1 MKKKITMIDG
11 RPVYLHDDHKKPT
24 NRREFL
30 SSGLLGFSGWIFAP
44 SILQTVF
51 SSSQAQ
57 AAGCG
62 PVSASALP
70 SFMTVNFSGGPGM
83 TGYFVPMGKDGST
96 LSTYN
101 GIGLG
106 KNPNIVKIFND
117 FPVPVYGGSTNYG
130 GALKTPAANIP
141 AGTMATTNLP
151 AGVVDP
157 TTPFVS
163 QFIQGIMMNI
173 NTEIQGHVSMTS
185 VLVRSQDDSGGNP
198 FDISGL
204 VQSAGLAGDT
214 LPSLGNVNTG
224 TGIGQS
230 SALVKP
236 SAPSIVGAYSDIT
249 NAIALHQKVRTQ
261 LNNDPKLQQSL
272 LKLVKNL
279 SGSQANRLV
288 ASVGSSSAQT
298 LSDLVSCATGKNY
311 NLSSDPTIAAGL
323 DPMQNSNVAGLWRL
337 GNNAAVAGQ
346 GQAERYAQS
355 GMVYNLL
362 QGHSG
367 TVGINLGGNDYHGN
381 PRTTTDATDYRNGS
395 VVGMALATAHALKK
409 PLFIYCTADGATG
422 SNVSDM
428 VADWS
433 GDRGG
438 GGAAF
443 MIAYDPNGRP
453 NVKPGFAGNQL
464 GSMSEAQAA
473 DEAEPT
479 GVGGSVTRAASA
491 VFRNYLEFGKSGAI
505 FDKIIAAGTSA
516 SFDSSIIDKVLKFG
530 A

>member
-1 MKKKITMIDG
+1 MKKKIKMIDG
-11 RPVYLHDDHKKPT
+11 RPVYLHDDHPKPT
-24 NRREFL
+24 TRREFL

-51 SSSQAQ
+51 TGSVAE
-57 AAGCG
+57 AADCN
-62 PVSASALP
+62 SAKASTLP
-70 SFMTVNFSGGPGM
+70 PFMTVNLSGGPGM
-83 TGYFVPMGKDGST
+83 SGYFVPMGKDGST
-96 LSTYN
+96 LKTYN
-101 GIGLG
+101 TIGLG
-106 KNPNIVKIFND
+106 DQPSIIKIFND
-117 FPVPVYGGSTNYG
+117 VPVPVYSATTMYNNTM
-130 GALKTPAANIP
+130 KSPAANIP
-141 AGTMATTNLP
+141 AGTLAQPNLP
-151 AGVVDP
+151 AGIVDP

-163 QFIQGIMMNI
+163 QFIQGLMMNI
-173 NTEIQGHVSMTS
+173 NADIQANVSMTS

-204 VQSAGLAGDT
+204 VQAAGLAGDT
-214 LPSLGNVNTG
+214 LPSLGNTNTG

-236 SAPSIVGAYSDIT
+236 SAPSIVGSYSDIT
-249 NAIALHQKVRTQ
+249 NAIALHAKVQAQ

-272 LKLVKNL
+272 LKLVKSL

-298 LSDLVSCATGKNY
+298 LGDLVTCATGKNY

-323 DPMQNSNVAGLWRL
+323 DPMQNANVSALWRL
-337 GNNAAVAGQ
+337 TNNTAMAGQ
-346 GQAERYAQS
+346 SQAERYAQA
-355 GMVYNLL
+355 GMVYNLI
-362 QGHSG
+362 QGRSG

-381 PRTTTDATDYRNGS
+381 PRATTDATDYRNGS
-395 VVGMALATAHALKK
+395 VVGMALATAHAMKK
-409 PLFIYCTADGATG
+409 PLFIYVTADGATG
-422 SNVSDM
+422 SNVSSS
-428 VADWS
+428 VSDWS

-443 MIAYDPNGRP
+443 MIAYHPAGRP

-464 GSMSEAQAA
+464 GSMSDAQAA
-473 DEAEPT
+473 DET
-479 GVGGSVTRAASA
+479 DVVGGDVTRAASA
-491 VFRNYLEFGKSGAI
+491 VFRNYLQFGKSGQL

-516 SFDSSIIDKVLKFG
+516 SFDSSIIDKVLKF